1 MVENIGILILSLFA
15 EFLAISVAGGDQV
28 FLCPFNLSGYRS
40 EPYLVQQEQHR
51 LVNGDLCGL
60 QKMSDSNLHDDLVD
74 FDLSESYVNS
84 VMLSQTVLNTPVSVM
99 SSQTVLNTP
108 TSGTYGRNGNNG
120 TRKRHLSMPPVY
132 DTVKKLRGAGSIN
145 SDLVVGGEREGIEI
159 AESLAQDQNQGNT
172 GQKQNHGNKTE
183 NPVPNCGTRKLV
195 TAKKKLYKAQNHS
208 EVICTAANVHGDADM
223 SVKEMISQM
232 NT

>member
-1 MVENIGILILSLFA
+1 MTVDTCADTFYIDYMVENIGILILLLFA

-51 LVNGDLCGL
+51 LVNGDQCGL

-145 SDLVVGGEREGIEI
+145 SDLVVGGEREGIED
-159 AESLAQDQNQGNT
+159 AESLAQDQKKVTRGRNRIKEIRLRVRYLIVELESWLRQRR
-172 GQKQNHGNKTE
+172 
-183 NPVPNCGTRKLV
+183 NCIKHRIT
-195 TAKKKLYKAQNHS
+195 
-208 EVICTAANVHGDADM
+208 
-223 SVKEMISQM
+223 VK
-232 NT
+232 